1 MSRACNRAFSLIAKW
16 SEPRA
21 RRICGVAHVAYPQHN
36 AVDVRRRL
44 LSFLRNRLRDNELEI
59 PISGTCNAFP
69 FDQAKPRGAGWP
81 LGSPNMLRRHGATRF
96 SICAARFQPYT
107 TRFLTLFALAVVI
120 AASPIVIALYAYVA
134 YPAIIWVVART
145 RPRRNAVA
153 QGHHLPAVTITVP
166 VYNAVSSIR
175 TTLERLL
182 ELDYPRDKLQLLVLS
197 DASNDGTDDVVREFA
212 NQGIELVRAPNRR
225 GKTAAENAA
234 VAVASGEIIVNVDAT
249 VVVPAG
255 SLKRLI
261 RVFDDPTVGVASGHD
276 VSVGVTDKG
285 DPGTESGYTSYEMW
299 VRDLETRAGTIV
311 GASGC
316 FYGIRRRIRVSPL
329 ATSLSWD
336 FASTLMARQQGYR
349 SVSVPDAVCIVPRT
363 AEIRFELKRKARTM
377 ARGLSTLF
385 HFRALMNPFRYGR
398 FAPMLIS
405 HKLLRWVPYLL
416 APVALLALA
425 LLATQ
430 SSSAAFVLAG
440 VLLAM
445 LVGAVVIV
453 YGRPIAFR
461 PLALAGFAVA
471 VFSAGFLAWLDALRG
486 TRTVTWEPTPRPTV
500 SSG

>member
-1 MSRACNRAFSLIAKW
+1 
-16 SEPRA
+16 
-21 RRICGVAHVAYPQHN
+21 
-36 AVDVRRRL
+36 
-44 LSFLRNRLRDNELEI
+44 
-59 PISGTCNAFP
+59 
-69 FDQAKPRGAGWP
+69 
-81 LGSPNMLRRHGATRF
+81 
-96 SICAARFQPYT
+96 
-107 TRFLTLFALAVVI
+107 LFALAVVL

-134 YPAIIWVVART
+134 YPAIIWAFASK
-145 RPRRNAVA
+145 RPRGNDSV
-153 QGHHLPAVTITVP
+153 QGNDWPAVTITVP
-166 VYNAVSSIR
+166 VYNAASSIR
-175 TTLERLL
+175 ITLERLL
-182 ELDYPRDKLQLLVLS
+182 ELDYPRDRLQVLVLS

-212 NQGIELVRAPNRR
+212 GRGIELIRAPNRR

-234 VAVASGEIIVNVDAT
+234 VAVACGDILVNVDAT

-276 VSVGVTDKG
+276 VSVGAADKQDTG
-285 DPGTESGYTSYEMW
+285 AESGYTSYEMW

-316 FYGIRRRIRVSPL
+316 FYGIRRLIRVSALP
-329 ATSLSWD
+329 SGLSWD
-336 FASTLMARQQGYR
+336 FASTLVGREQGYR

-363 AEIRFELKRKARTM
+363 AEIRFELRRKARTM

-385 HFRALMNPFRYGR
+385 HFRALMNPFIYGR
-398 FAPMLIS
+398 FALMLIS

-430 SSSAAFVLAG
+430 SSSAALVLMGVLA
-440 VLLAM
+440 AM
-445 LVGAVVIV
+445 LVGTVVIT